1 MNDSLYGSN
10 WTGMSLEYKKT
21 ILYAMRMNDA
31 EMMKLKVSMTKI
43 INLEMF
49 SSVCT
54 NYCIMYFN
62 FR

>member
-10 WTGMSLEYKKT
+10 WTGMSHEYKKT

-31 EMMKLKVSMTKI
+31 EMIKLKVSMTKI

-54 NYCIMYFN
+54 N
-62 FR
+62 